1 MVLPASKIICLQ
13 ADFRALINSLK
24 FVVPIESADF
34 KAVISPKVN
43 SLCVTVGAECLKAQE
58 LVSQVTHNVLTHLQC
73 GGTTVYR

>member
-34 KAVISPKVN
+34 KAVISLKVN
-43 SLCVTVGAECLKAQE
+43 NLRNQPHICYY
-58 LVSQVTHNVLTHLQC
+58 VSKQHPPPHLTC
-73 GGTTVYR
+73 TR